1 MQTWLYRFIFAITFW
16 SLGFGVLNVAEAGAP
31 AVSPLTC
38 PELFATTNITDASNA
53 IDQQLYDAY
62 IEEFELTGVRLRDPA
77 HTTNEEL
84 LAAVE
89 VLNTQASDKLKE
101 PNTSSITPALQSGDA
116 RFQNALD
123 KWLIEWKNQKKFS
136 ARYIDRQIEK
146 LLLILDRRTVATKAK
161 DWVRKW
167 GPEKIKSSWNK
178 LPSTAFRER
187 LQGQLLKHGL
197 RRVLQAQGL
206 LDETSNRARFDRW
219 YSKNHFRVRSILAAA
234 FTIPALLHAL
244 PPGYLPHSNHAE
256 QVLESPAVLDKIL
269 DEGFDS
275 ALPKLKKYL
284 DGDSRW
290 RQRYNMIAKTYTTI
304 ALLAILSVIP
314 HEVNQAKIQRSQ
326 QQKTEFINSVNKM
339 TAPLQAKLEAD
350 RLFDRYVE
358 SLHEKGIE
366 IDLAAPEL
374 QGIRDSMRSAF
385 EKTMGSLP

>member
-1 MQTWLYRFIFAITFW
+1 MSRFIFAITFW
-16 SLGFGVLNVAEAGAP
+16 ILGFGALNFAEASAP
-31 AVSPLTC
+31 AVLPQTC
-38 PELFATTNITDASNA
+38 TELFTATKIAEASNV
-53 IDQQLYDAY
+53 IDQRLYDAY
-62 IEEFELTGVRLRDPA
+62 IEEFKLNGVRLRDPA

-89 VLNTQASDKLKE
+89 ALNTQASDKLEE
-101 PNTSSITPALQSGDA
+101 PNTSSMTPALQSGDA
-116 RFQNALD
+116 RFKRALD
-123 KWLIEWKNQKKFS
+123 KWLIDWKKQKKFS
-136 ARYIDRQIEK
+136 ARHIDRQIEK
-146 LLLILDRRTVATKAK
+146 LLLILDRRTVATKAM

-167 GPEKIKSSWNK
+167 GPEKIKASWNK

-197 RRVLQAQGL
+197 RRALQAQGL
-206 LDETSNRARFDRW
+206 LDENSTRARFDQW
-219 YSKNHFRVRSILAAA
+219 YARNHFRVISILAAA
-234 FTIPALLHAL
+234 FTIPAILHAL
-244 PPGYLPHSNHAE
+244 PPGYLPHFNHAD

-290 RQRYNMIAKTYTTI
+290 RQRYNMVAKTYTTI

-326 QQKTEFINSVNKM
+326 QQKTEFIDSVNKM
-339 TAPLQAKLEAD
+339 AAPLQAKLEAD

-358 SLHEKGIE
+358 SLREKGIE

-374 QGIRDSMRSAF
+374 QGIRNSMRSVF
-385 EKTMGSLP
+385 EQTMGSQP